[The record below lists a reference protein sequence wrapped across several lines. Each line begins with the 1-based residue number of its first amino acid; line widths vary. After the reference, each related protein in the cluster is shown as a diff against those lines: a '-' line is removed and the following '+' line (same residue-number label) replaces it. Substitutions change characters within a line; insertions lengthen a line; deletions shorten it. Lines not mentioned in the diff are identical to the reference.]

1 MNLEELKKKMDEE
14 HYIYDD
20 TLSTVLYVALQLG
33 RPLLIEGAAGVG
45 KTEVAKVMAAA
56 LDRELVRLQC
66 YEGLD
71 ESKALYEWN
80 YQKQLLSI
88 QVNMNAQDREALTR
102 SLFSDEYLLE
112 RPLLK
117 SIRSEKPVVLLID
130 EIDKA
135 DEEFEA
141 FLLELLS
148 EMQVTIPEVGTI
160 RANSV
165 PFVVLTSNRAR
176 PLSEALRRRC
186 AYLYIE
192 YPDMEKELAILR
204 AKLPHVDDRLCAQV
218 ALAVQK
224 LRSNEVILKKP
235 SIAETLD
242 WAAALDAL
250 GIRELTPDALRKT
263 AGFVLK
269 NNEDMAALARQTA
282 DKLDAMGIKFK
293 VVNVV
298 DLVKLQSAKENNE
311 ALSDEEFA
319 ELFTEDKPVLFAYH
333 SYARDVRGL
342 IYDRP
347 NHDNFN
353 VHGYEEQ
360 GSTTTPYD
368 MVRVNNIDRYEL
380 QAEALRMIDADK
392 YADKINELEA
402 FRQEAF
408 QFAVDN
414 GYDHPDYTDWV
425 YSGVNTNKQGA
436 VSATAA
442 TAGDNE

>member
-250 GIRELTPDALRKT
+250 GIREK
-263 AGFVLK
+263 
-269 NNEDMAALARQTA
+269 A
-282 DKLDAMGIKFK
+282 DSF
-293 VVNVV
+293 
-298 DLVKLQSAKENNE
+298 S
-311 ALSDEEFA
+311 
-319 ELFTEDKPVLFAYH
+319 
-333 SYARDVRGL
+333 R
-342 IYDRP
+342 
-347 NHDNFN
+347 
-353 VHGYEEQ
+353 
-360 GSTTTPYD
+360 
-368 MVRVNNIDRYEL
+368 
-380 QAEALRMIDADK
+380 
-392 YADKINELEA
+392 
-402 FRQEAF
+402 
-408 QFAVDN
+408 
-414 GYDHPDYTDWV
+414 
-425 YSGVNTNKQGA
+425 
-436 VSATAA
+436 
-442 TAGDNE
+442 

>member
-1 MNLEELKKKMDEE
+1 MDIQSLKRKMDESN
-14 HYIYDD
+14 YVYDD
-20 TLSTVLYVALQLG
+20 TLATVLAVSLQLG

-45 KTEVAKVMAAA
+45 KTEIAKVMASA
-56 LDRELVRLQC
+56 LDRDLVRLQC

-88 QVNMNAQDREALTR
+88 QVNMGSKDSDDLTR

-117 SIRSEKPVVLLID
+117 SIRSDKPVVLLID

-148 EMQVTIPEVGTI
+148 EMQVSIPEVGTV
-160 RANSV
+160 RAKSV

-186 AYLYIE
+186 AYLYIQ

-224 LRSNEVILKKP
+224 LRASEAILKKP

-250 GIRELTPDALRKT
+250 GIRELTPDALRQT

-269 NNEDMAALARQTA
+269 NNEDLAV
-282 DKLDAMGIKFK
+282 L
-293 VVNVV
+293 
-298 DLVKLQSAKENNE
+298 ENM
-311 ALSDEEFA
+311 DI
-319 ELFTEDKPVLFAYH
+319 H
-333 SYARDVRGL
+333 SHHCGCGG
-342 IYDRP
+342 
-347 NHDNFN
+347 NCGGH
-353 VHGYEEQ
+353 HHE
-360 GSTTTPYD
+360 
-368 MVRVNNIDRYEL
+368 
-380 QAEALRMIDADK
+380 
-392 YADKINELEA
+392 
-402 FRQEAF
+402 
-408 QFAVDN
+408 
-414 GYDHPDYTDWV
+414 
-425 YSGVNTNKQGA
+425 
-436 VSATAA
+436 
-442 TAGDNE
+442 

>member
-1 MNLEELKKKMDEE
+1 MELTQLKQKMDEAR
-14 HYIYDD
+14 YVYDE
-20 TLSTVLYVALQLG
+20 TLATVLYVALVLG

-45 KTEVAKVMAAA
+45 KTEIAKVMASA
-56 LDRELVRLQC
+56 LDRDLVRLQC

-88 QVNMNAQDREALTR
+88 QVNQASADREALTK

-112 RPLLK
+112 RPLLQ
-117 SIRSEKPVVLLID
+117 SIRSEKEVVLLID

-148 EMQVTIPEVGTI
+148 EMQVTIPEVGTVKA
-160 RANSV
+160 RTV
-165 PFVVLTSNRAR
+165 PFVVLTSNRTR

-204 AKLPHVDDRLCAQV
+204 AKLPHVDDRLAAQV

-224 LRSNEVILKKP
+224 LRANEAILKKP

-250 GIRELTPDALRKT
+250 GIRELTPDALRQT

-269 NNEDMAALARQTA
+269 NNEDIAAL
-282 DKLDAMGIKFK
+282 
-293 VVNVV
+293 
-298 DLVKLQSAKENNE
+298 E
-311 ALSDEEFA
+311 SD
-319 ELFTEDKPVLFAYH
+319 P
-333 SYARDVRGL
+333 
-342 IYDRP
+342 
-347 NHDNFN
+347 HD
-353 VHGYEEQ
+353 
-360 GSTTTPYD
+360 
-368 MVRVNNIDRYEL
+368 
-380 QAEALRMIDADK
+380 
-392 YADKINELEA
+392 
-402 FRQEAF
+402 
-408 QFAVDN
+408 
-414 GYDHPDYTDWV
+414 
-425 YSGVNTNKQGA
+425 
-436 VSATAA
+436 
-442 TAGDNE
+442 

>member
-1 MNLEELKKKMDEE
+1 MLCNNITEISTSIIYIMDKNDFWIIIDRNINEVTAMNLELLKQKMDENN
-14 HYIYDD
+14 YVYDD
-20 TLSTVLYVALQLG
+20 TLATVLAVALQLG

-45 KTEVAKVMAAA
+45 KTEIAKVMASA
-56 LDRELVRLQC
+56 LDRDLVRLQC

-80 YQKQLLSI
+80 YQKQLLAI
-88 QVNMNAQDREALTR
+88 QVNMGNKSNDELTR
-102 SLFSDEYLLE
+102 DLFSDEYLLE

-160 RANSV
+160 RAKSV

-186 AYLYIE
+186 AYLYIP
-192 YPDMEKELAILR
+192 YPDMEKELSILR
-204 AKLPHVDDRLCAQV
+204 KKLPHVDDRLCAQV

-224 LRSNEVILKKP
+224 LRSNEAILKKP

-250 GIRELTPDALRKT
+250 GVRELTPDALRQT

-269 NNEDMAALARQTA
+269 NSEDIA
-282 DKLDAMGIKFK
+282 
-293 VVNVV
+293 V
-298 DLVKLQSAKENNE
+298 
-311 ALSDEEFA
+311 
-319 ELFTEDKPVLFAYH
+319 
-333 SYARDVRGL
+333 
-342 IYDRP
+342 
-347 NHDNFN
+347 
-353 VHGYEEQ
+353 
-360 GSTTTPYD
+360 
-368 MVRVNNIDRYEL
+368 
-380 QAEALRMIDADK
+380 
-392 YADKINELEA
+392 LEA
-402 FRQEAF
+402 
-408 QFAVDN
+408 
-414 GYDHPDYTDWV
+414 
-425 YSGVNTNKQGA
+425 SGEESHDCHCGC
-436 VSATAA
+436 
-442 TAGDNE
+442 GCGGHHHD

>member
-1 MNLEELKKKMDEE
+1 MVSVSHNKQQRRSRD
-14 HYIYDD
+14 
-20 TLSTVLYVALQLG
+20 SVAV
-33 RPLLIEGAAGVG
+33 EG
-45 KTEVAKVMAAA
+45 
-56 LDRELVRLQC
+56 
-66 YEGLD
+66 
-71 ESKALYEWN
+71 S
-80 YQKQLLSI
+80 
-88 QVNMNAQDREALTR
+88 
-102 SLFSDEYLLE
+102 
-112 RPLLK
+112 LLK

-269 NNEDMAALARQTA
+269 NNEDMAAL
-282 DKLDAMGIKFK
+282 DAEEMGGCHCGGC
-293 VVNVV
+293 
-298 DLVKLQSAKENNE
+298 EG
-311 ALSDEEFA
+311 
-319 ELFTEDKPVLFAYH
+319 H
-333 SYARDVRGL
+333 
-342 IYDRP
+342 
-347 NHDNFN
+347 H
-353 VHGYEEQ
+353 HG
-360 GSTTTPYD
+360 
-368 MVRVNNIDRYEL
+368 
-380 QAEALRMIDADK
+380 
-392 YADKINELEA
+392 
-402 FRQEAF
+402 
-408 QFAVDN
+408 
-414 GYDHPDYTDWV
+414 
-425 YSGVNTNKQGA
+425 
-436 VSATAA
+436 
-442 TAGDNE
+442 

>member
-1 MNLEELKKKMDEE
+1 MTIEELRQKLDETQ
-14 HYIYDD
+14 YVYDENM
-20 TLSTVLYVALQLG
+20 LTVLYVALTLG

-88 QVNMNAQDREALTR
+88 QVNMSSEDKDALTR

-160 RANSV
+160 RAKSI

-186 AYLYIE
+186 AYLYIQ
-192 YPDMEKELAILR
+192 YPDLEKELKILR

-224 LRSNEVILKKP
+224 IRSSEAILKKP
-235 SIAETLD
+235 SIAESLD

-250 GIRELTPDALRKT
+250 GIREITPEALQQT

-269 NNEDMAALARQTA
+269 NSEDLALA
-282 DKLDAMGIKFK
+282 
-293 VVNVV
+293 
-298 DLVKLQSAKENNE
+298 
-311 ALSDEEFA
+311 EELHVH
-319 ELFTEDKPVLFAYH
+319 ECGGHECAYGGH
-333 SYARDVRGL
+333 C
-342 IYDRP
+342 
-347 NHDNFN
+347 
-353 VHGYEEQ
+353 HG
-360 GSTTTPYD
+360 
-368 MVRVNNIDRYEL
+368 
-380 QAEALRMIDADK
+380 
-392 YADKINELEA
+392 
-402 FRQEAF
+402 
-408 QFAVDN
+408 
-414 GYDHPDYTDWV
+414 
-425 YSGVNTNKQGA
+425 
-436 VSATAA
+436 
-442 TAGDNE
+442 

>member
-1 MNLEELKKKMDEE
+1 MTLNDLKKKMDEA

-20 TLSTVLYVALQLG
+20 TLATVLFVALQLG

-45 KTEVAKVMAAA
+45 KTEIAKVMAAA
-56 LDRELVRLQC
+56 LDRDLVRLQC

-88 QVNMNAQDREALTR
+88 QVNMNATDKDTLTR

-112 RPLLK
+112 RPLLQ

-135 DEEFEA
+135 DEQFEA

-148 EMQVTIPEVGTI
+148 EMQVSIPEVGTI
-160 RANSV
+160 KANSN

-204 AKLPHVDDRLCAQV
+204 VKLPHIDDRLAAQI
-218 ALAVQK
+218 AQATHK
-224 LRSNEVILKKP
+224 LRSQESILKKP

-250 GIRELTPDALRKT
+250 GIRELTPDALRQT
-263 AGFVLK
+263 AGFLLK
-269 NNEDMAALARQTA
+269 NNEDMES
-282 DKLDAMGIKFK
+282 
-293 VVNVV
+293 
-298 DLVKLQSAKENNE
+298 LQNIDDPHGG
-311 ALSDEEFA
+311 LSD
-319 ELFTEDKPVLFAYH
+319 D
-333 SYARDVRGL
+333 
-342 IYDRP
+342 
-347 NHDNFN
+347 
-353 VHGYEEQ
+353 
-360 GSTTTPYD
+360 
-368 MVRVNNIDRYEL
+368 
-380 QAEALRMIDADK
+380 
-392 YADKINELEA
+392 
-402 FRQEAF
+402 
-408 QFAVDN
+408 
-414 GYDHPDYTDWV
+414 
-425 YSGVNTNKQGA
+425 
-436 VSATAA
+436 
-442 TAGDNE
+442 

>member
-1 MNLEELKKKMDEE
+1 MDLATLKQKMDDAK
-14 HYIYDD
+14 YIYDD
-20 TLSTVLYVALQLG
+20 TLATVLAVALQLG

-45 KTEVAKVMAAA
+45 KTEIAKVMASA
-56 LDRELVRLQC
+56 LGRDLVRLQC

-88 QVNMNAQDREALTR
+88 QVNMGKQDSDQLTK

-160 RANSV
+160 KAKSV

-186 AYLYIE
+186 AYLYIQ

-204 AKLPHVDDRLCAQV
+204 AKLPHVDDRLHAQV

-224 LRSNEVILKKP
+224 LRASESILKKP

-250 GIRELTPDALRKT
+250 GIRELTPDALRQT

-269 NNEDMAALARQTA
+269 NNEDLAVLEQ
-282 DKLDAMGIKFK
+282 LD
-293 VVNVV
+293 
-298 DLVKLQSAKENNE
+298 
-311 ALSDEEFA
+311 DEEA
-319 ELFTEDKPVLFAYH
+319 PHECH
-333 SYARDVRGL
+333 CGG
-342 IYDRP
+342 
-347 NHDNFN
+347 HCGGHH
-353 VHGYEEQ
+353 HG
-360 GSTTTPYD
+360 
-368 MVRVNNIDRYEL
+368 
-380 QAEALRMIDADK
+380 
-392 YADKINELEA
+392 
-402 FRQEAF
+402 
-408 QFAVDN
+408 
-414 GYDHPDYTDWV
+414 
-425 YSGVNTNKQGA
+425 
-436 VSATAA
+436 
-442 TAGDNE
+442 

>member
-1 MNLEELKKKMDEE
+1 MTLNELKEKMSRA
-14 HYIYDD
+14 HYVYDD
-20 TLSTVLYVALQLG
+20 TLATVLYVALTLG

-66 YEGLD
+66 YEGLE

-80 YQKQLLSI
+80 YQKQLLAI
-88 QVNMNAQDREALTR
+88 QVNQTGDRDALTK
-102 SLFSDEYLLE
+102 SLFSDEYMLE

-148 EMQVTIPEVGTI
+148 EMQVTVPEVGTI
-160 RANSV
+160 RARTT

-186 AYLYIE
+186 AYLYID
-192 YPDMEKELAILR
+192 YPDLEKELAILR
-204 AKLPHVDDRLCAQV
+204 EKLPHVDDRLCAQV

-224 LRSNEVILKKP
+224 LRSQEAILKKP

-250 GIRELTPDALRKT
+250 GIRELTPDALRQT

-269 NNEDMAALARQTA
+269 NNEDLEVLESEPVTR
-282 DKLDAMGIKFK
+282 
-293 VVNVV
+293 
-298 DLVKLQSAKENNE
+298 
-311 ALSDEEFA
+311 
-319 ELFTEDKPVLFAYH
+319 ELTGHCGHCGEH
-333 SYARDVRGL
+333 T
-342 IYDRP
+342 
-347 NHDNFN
+347 HD
-353 VHGYEEQ
+353 
-360 GSTTTPYD
+360 
-368 MVRVNNIDRYEL
+368 
-380 QAEALRMIDADK
+380 
-392 YADKINELEA
+392 
-402 FRQEAF
+402 
-408 QFAVDN
+408 
-414 GYDHPDYTDWV
+414 
-425 YSGVNTNKQGA
+425 
-436 VSATAA
+436 
-442 TAGDNE
+442 

>member
-1 MNLEELKKKMDEE
+1 MELNMLKQKMDQTN
-14 HYIYDD
+14 YIYDE
-20 TLSTVLYVALQLG
+20 TLATVLAVALELG

-45 KTEVAKVMAAA
+45 KTEIAKVMASA
-56 LDRELVRLQC
+56 LDRDLVRLQC

-80 YQKQLLSI
+80 YQKQLLAI
-88 QVNMNAQDREALTR
+88 QVNMGTEDRDALTR

-112 RPLLK
+112 RPLLQ

-148 EMQVTIPEVGTI
+148 DMQVSIPEVGTI
-160 RANSV
+160 KAKTI

-186 AYLYIE
+186 AYLYID

-218 ALAVQK
+218 ALATNK
-224 LRSNEVILKKP
+224 LRSNEAILKKP

-250 GIRELTPDALRKT
+250 GIRELTPDALRRT

-269 NNEDMAALARQTA
+269 NNEDIAAL
-282 DKLDAMGIKFK
+282 
-293 VVNVV
+293 
-298 DLVKLQSAKENNE
+298 
-311 ALSDEEFA
+311 
-319 ELFTEDKPVLFAYH
+319 TEIDM
-333 SYARDVRGL
+333 
-342 IYDRP
+342 
-347 NHDNFN
+347 
-353 VHGYEEQ
+353 EEQ
-360 GSTTTPYD
+360 P
-368 MVRVNNIDRYEL
+368 
-380 QAEALRMIDADK
+380 
-392 YADKINELEA
+392 
-402 FRQEAF
+402 
-408 QFAVDN
+408 
-414 GYDHPDYTDWV
+414 HHCHHH
-425 YSGVNTNKQGA
+425 
-436 VSATAA
+436 
-442 TAGDNE
+442 GDGGCGCGGHHHD

>member
-1 MNLEELKKKMDEE
+1 MNLAELKSKMDQA

-20 TLSTVLYVALQLG
+20 TLATVLAVALELG

-45 KTEVAKVMAAA
+45 KTEIAKVMASA
-56 LDRELVRLQC
+56 LDRDLVRLQC

-88 QVNMNAQDREALTR
+88 QVNMASQDRESLTQ
-102 SLFSDEYLLE
+102 SLFTDAYLLE

-160 RANSV
+160 RAKTI
-165 PFVVLTSNRAR
+165 PFVILTSNRAR

-186 AYLYIE
+186 AYLYIQ

-224 LRSNEVILKKP
+224 LRSNETILKKP

-250 GIRELTPDALRKT
+250 GIRELTPDALRST
-263 AGFVLK
+263 AGFILK
-269 NNEDMAALARQTA
+269 NSEDLA
-282 DKLDAMGIKFK
+282 
-293 VVNVV
+293 V
-298 DLVKLQSAKENNE
+298 LQEMEEE
-311 ALSDEEFA
+311 AHHCMCGGNCGE
-319 ELFTEDKPVLFAYH
+319 H
-333 SYARDVRGL
+333 S
-342 IYDRP
+342 
-347 NHDNFN
+347 
-353 VHGYEEQ
+353 HG
-360 GSTTTPYD
+360 
-368 MVRVNNIDRYEL
+368 
-380 QAEALRMIDADK
+380 
-392 YADKINELEA
+392 
-402 FRQEAF
+402 
-408 QFAVDN
+408 
-414 GYDHPDYTDWV
+414 
-425 YSGVNTNKQGA
+425 
-436 VSATAA
+436 
-442 TAGDNE
+442 

>member
-1 MNLEELKKKMDEE
+1 MNLEELKRKMDEE

-250 GIRELTPDALRKT
+250 GIAELTPEAIRQT

-269 NNEDMAALARQTA
+269 NNEDLLT
-282 DKLDAMGIKFK
+282 L
-293 VVNVV
+293 
-298 DLVKLQSAKENNE
+298 
-311 ALSDEEFA
+311 
-319 ELFTEDKPVLFAYH
+319 
-333 SYARDVRGL
+333 
-342 IYDRP
+342 
-347 NHDNFN
+347 
-353 VHGYEEQ
+353 EEQ
-360 GSTTTPYD
+360 GQ
-368 MVRVNNIDRYEL
+368 E
-380 QAEALRMIDADK
+380 QAHC
-392 YADKINELEA
+392 
-402 FRQEAF
+402 
-408 QFAVDN
+408 
-414 GYDHPDYTDWV
+414 G
-425 YSGVNTNKQGA
+425 SCQGH
-436 VSATAA
+436 SH
-442 TAGDNE
+442 G